1 MTRYDVLKENIDN
14 INAVAMALTVMAAR
28 IKEVCP
34 VVDTCLFHREICH
47 KCLTGWDCVLREKIV
62 ER

>member
-34 VVDTCLFHREICH
+34 VDTCLFHREICH
-47 KCLTGWDCVLREKIV
+47 KCLTGWDSVLREKIV